1 MAVDKTRVVLKLAH
15 PMKAEHAA
23 AVGAEPKE
31 YGPGDEINVLR
42 NAAMTVINAGLAQVD
57 PGDGHAVME
66 ALAAHPDDGT
76 GDGDGKPK
84 DGSSSAAASPSAA
97 VTTPAPRAPSAS
109 S

>member
-1 MAVDKTRVVLKLAH
+1 VAVDKTRVVLKLAH

-31 YGPGDEINVLR
+31 YRPGDEINVLR

-57 PGDGHAVME
+57 PGDGQAVAV
-66 ALAAHPDDGT
+66 ALAAHPDDG
-76 GDGDGKPK
+76 DDDDSKPK
-84 DGSSSAAASPSAA
+84 DSAGSAAAAPSAA
-97 VTTPAPRAPSAS
+97 TTPAPRAPSAS